1 MSMFSNYYWL
11 LFTSFFFIYLKKMHA
26 VHLDFRNVSERQR
39 EGTVNNNLPIVYS
52 KEIIGH

>member
-1 MSMFSNYYWL
+1 MFSNYYWL